1 MAFRVVTPPGAEPAQ
16 GRVVVYGNADF
27 ANNFFIEFLG
37 NKDLFVNTI
46 AWLAHEPQSI
56 AHRPEQQELGVSQF
70 FVSAEDAAQA
80 FWVTAVG
87 VPALFATIGVAL
99 VLRQRWG

>member
-16 GRVVVYGNADF
+16 GRVVAYGNAEF

-70 FVSAEDAAQA
+70 FVSAEDEAQQ
-80 FWVTAVG
+80 VQL
-87 VPALFATIGVAL
+87 ALFATIGVAL